1 MQLLTLQTINVGHFS
16 YSFSIL
22 NDIYKDE
29 VS

>member
-1 MQLLTLQTINVGHFS
+1 MQQFPSQTINFGQFS

-22 NDIYKDE
+22 NDINKDE

>member
-1 MQLLTLQTINVGHFS
+1 MQLLPSQKINFVNIS

>member
-1 MQLLTLQTINVGHFS
+1 MQLFPSQTIHFVHIS

-22 NDIYKDE
+22 NDIYKDD